1 MDKASHKLRN
11 YVTLVKSFL
20 AGLLLGG
27 LGLAVALLLLA
38 PPRTGHVWRLTRS
51 PDVSPPV

>member
-1 MDKASHKLRN
+1 MDDANHKFRN
-11 YVTLVKSFL
+11 FVTHVKSFL

-27 LGLAVALLLLA
+27 LGLAVAMLLLA